1 MESTAPLSGPII
13 LSPRYRRLES
23 RQPRTL
29 SLSGI
34 KRIRPPQLRLA
45 FLCVSCT
52 KYRIKA
58 NSIDLEQ
65 IKITYPVQLYCQVII
80 VYSISKRHL
89 FRCYQAKQLL
99 LSIRSALFP
108 SNASSARA
116 LDDSSFNSRLYEI
129 VSTHNANA
137 IFQLPRDQRSL
148 YWNDCLTK
156 SLSFRDI
163 RVSKKKTFYCYIDN
177 LGESRVYRT

>member
-1 MESTAPLSGPII
+1 MKGTAPLSGPII
-13 LSPRYRRLES
+13 LSPRYRRLDQNTVFVRNWTS
-23 RQPRTL
+23 V
-29 SLSGI
+29 
-34 KRIRPPQLRLA
+34 PQLQLA
-45 FLCVSCT
+45 FLCVSCI

-65 IKITYPVQLYCQVII
+65 IKITYVQLYCQVII
-80 VYSISKRHL
+80 VDSISKRHL

-116 LDDSSFNSRLYEI
+116 PDDSSFNSRLYEI
-129 VSTHNANA
+129 ESTYNANA

-163 RVSKKKTFYCYIDN
+163 RVSKKKTF
-177 LGESRVYRT
+177 